1 MLRFF
6 TAGESHGQ
14 GLLGI
19 IEGLPA
25 GIKIDPVRIDF
36 DLFRRQQGYGRGER
50 MKIEKDKVEI
60 KNGLIK
66 GETIGA
72 PLALWIENKD
82 WENWKNRPR
91 EKKSI
96 PRPGHADLSG
106 LLKYG
111 LDDIQSVIERASAR
125 ETAMR
130 VAIGSIVKQF
140 LSNFGIELAG
150 HVVEIGGVSLHQ
162 KNHKNLNLEKIRQ
175 RALNSPVFCID
186 RTVSLKMCRKID
198 QARKKKD
205 TVGGVFE
212 VVAAGVPI
220 GLGSYAQWDRRL
232 DANLAFAVMSIA
244 SVKGVEIGDGISNT
258 KKFGSQVQDQIYYSV
273 NQGYYRLTNR
283 AGGMEGGI
291 SNGQKII
298 VRGYAKPIS
307 TLLNPLDSVDTDTKK
322 KVKAPYVR
330 SDICFVPAL
339 SVVGEAVVAWV
350 IAAMF
355 LEKFGG
361 DSLKETERNFRN
373 YQKDLR

>member
-25 GIKIDPVRIDF
+25 GIRIDTGKVDL

-60 KNGLIK
+60 KSGLIN

-91 EKKSI
+91 EKNTI

-125 ETAMR
+125 ETALR
-130 VAIGSIVKQF
+130 VAIGSVVKQF
-140 LSNFGIELAG
+140 LSNFGIKLAG
-150 HVVEIGGVSLHQ
+150 HVIEIGGVSLPQ
-162 KNHKNLNLEKIRQ
+162 KNYKNLNLEKIRQ

-186 RTVSLKMCRKID
+186 RAVSLKMCQKID

-212 VVAAGVPI
+212 VIAAGVPI
-220 GLGSYAQWDRRL
+220 GLGSYVHWDRRL
-232 DANLAFAVMSIA
+232 DANLTFAVMSIP

-258 KKFGSQVQDQIYYSV
+258 KNFGSRVQDQIYYSV

-291 SNGQKII
+291 SNGQNII

-339 SVVGEAVVAWV
+339 SVIGEAVVAWV

-361 DSLKETERNFRN
+361 DSLKETERNFKT
-373 YQKDLR
+373 YLKDLR